1 MNADAYRKTLEGANL
16 FRNQLLPQRN
26 AWILEQVQTA
36 FKRAGQYK
44 TDSDIIDLVTTDLKT
59 EIEKRFSHYSMDE
72 IENILVL
79 GAKGELGETTAISSR
94 SVSGWLRNYEKE
106 YRRFLAAFC
115 KSERKEPLK
124 IEAPRKLTDE
134 ELDQYIK
141 SMYDQYHE
149 DGTVFSSTFDLLW
162 KYEKIDLND
171 KTVERLKG
179 NAKLRVS
186 QNLDLEEKGIILNL
200 AEYKRSKEKDTE
212 NRIKNEAKRLAVA
225 WHFDMMKLKEK

>member
-1 MNADAYRKTLEGANL
+1 MNADPYRKTLEGANL
-16 FRNQLLPQRN
+16 FRNQLVPQRN

-59 EIEKRFSHYSMDE
+59 EIENRFSHYSMDE

-94 SVSGWLRNYEKE
+94 SVSGWLRTYEKE

-124 IEAPRKLTDE
+124 IEAPRKLTDQ

-200 AEYKRSKEKDTE
+200 VEYKRSKEKDTE